1 MRPEPLEAAT
11 TPPAPVAPAVPDH
24 PGEPGRMRRTP
35 CTTDRRRRR
44 ARTALAVVTVAYL
57 GFVAWLT
64 LTPQPY
70 DPAAVPLLDRVLALL
85 QGFPPTAWITFDVVE
100 FSANVALFVPL
111 AVLLLLLL
119 GPRRRW
125 PVLALAVV
133 LTCSIELAQA
143 AWLPT
148 RVSDPRDVVA
158 NTAGAALGI
167 ALVLAARRVRL
178 RGAHDRALRTDGRRR
193 A

>member
-1 MRPEPLEAAT
+1 MRPEPVEAAPE
-11 TPPAPVAPAVPDH
+11 TPSETPSVSAVSGRPSRDPGDAVHAPR
-24 PGEPGRMRRTP
+24 E
-35 CTTDRRRRR
+35 TDARRRG
-44 ARTALAVVTVAYL
+44 ARLALAGVTAAYL
-57 GFVAWLT
+57 CFLAWLT

-85 QGFPPTAWITFDVVE
+85 QGFPPTRWMTFDVVE

-119 GPRRRW
+119 GAHHRRL
-125 PVLALAVV
+125 VLAVAVA

-167 ALVLAARRVRL
+167 ALVLAARRVR
-178 RGAHDRALRTDGRRR
+178 RRGRRLR
-193 A
+193 PHHRPRG

>member
-1 MRPEPLEAAT
+1 MRPEPLEVAT
-11 TPPAPVAPAVPDH
+11 TPPARAVPVV
-24 PGEPGRMRRTP
+24 PGGPGDPNPFARTP
-35 CTTDRRRRR
+35 RTTDRRRRG
-44 ARTALAVVTVAYL
+44 ARTALAVATVAYL
-57 GFVAWLT
+57 GFVACLT

-119 GPRRRW
+119 GRRRRW
-125 PVLALAVV
+125 LVLALAVA

-158 NTAGAALGI
+158 NTAGAALGV

-178 RGAHDRALRTDGRRR
+178 RGPHDRALRTDGRRR

>member
-11 TPPAPVAPAVPDH
+11 TPPAPAVPDG
-24 PGEPGRMRRTP
+24 PPAPPTPRTRP
-35 CTTDRRRRR
+35 TPPTTDRRRRGAR
-44 ARTALAVVTVAYL
+44 AVLAGATVAYL

-70 DPAAVPLLDRVLALL
+70 DPDAIPLLDRVLALL
-85 QGFPPTAWITFDVVE
+85 QGFPPTAWITFEVVE

-125 PVLALAVV
+125 LVLALAVV

-167 ALVLAARRVRL
+167 ALVLAARRV
-178 RGAHDRALRTDGRRR
+178 HPRASRTGGRRQ